1 MIKKMENMPAV
12 HVVEQRTTSPS
23 LVTNILLFL
32 SRVLLMFRGRN
43 LMLFIDFINP
53 EPSEWSGVI
62 SRKCR
67 FTKIYEQIKLC
78 KTVTRKCPTNRIR
91 LNILFTE

>member
-12 HVVEQRTTSPS
+12 HVVEQRTTSPL

-53 EPSEWSGVI
+53 EPSERV
-62 SRKCR
+62 
-67 FTKIYEQIKLC
+67 E
-78 KTVTRKCPTNRIR
+78 
-91 LNILFTE
+91 